1 VRSRTAPDR
10 SSFPPIADYAF
21 ISDCEVAALVAP
33 SGNVEWL
40 SLPRFDSPGI
50 FTPILDRD
58 AGRFRFG
65 PADVQVPAARRYLP
79 GSMVLETTWK
89 TRTGW
94 LVVRDALCVGPWH
107 HDHERAYRR
116 RRAPDDWEAE
126 HVLVRTARC
135 AQGVVELQLECE
147 PVFDFGR
154 GRPDWEYVGPT
165 YHHAVAKGDSDLEL
179 ALDSNLR
186 MGFEGARAM
195 ARSTLREGDTAYV
208 ALSWSEHG
216 GPKTFHDAYE
226 QLNRTS
232 MYWREWL
239 SRGAFPDHPWRSLL
253 ERSALTLKAL
263 QYAPTGA
270 IVSAPTTSLPRVA
283 GGERNYDYRYVFM
296 RDAAFTLWGAYTL
309 GFDWEADDFF
319 YFLADQSDGD
329 GELQNMYGVAGE
341 RNLDEEVLGHLEG
354 YAGARPVRVGNASY
368 RYQQHDVWGVVLD
381 AAYIH
386 ARTRERLPD
395 RVWPMVKRQVE
406 LAVEHWREPDRG
418 IWAQRGEPRHWTTS
432 KVMCWVAADRGSRL
446 AALRQEFDLRDHW
459 AMAAQ
464 EIQQDVIDNALDDRD
479 VFCAHY
485 DTKELDASALLMPL
499 VQFLPPNDHRIVAT
513 VNAIFDELTE
523 HGVVL
528 RSRPG
533 REGDDE
539 YRLEGEAFAICSF
552 WMVSALT
559 EIGEVSRARE
569 LCERMLGFA
578 SPLALYAENIDPHT
592 GRHLG
597 NFPHAFTHMGL
608 INALLHVIRSDDP
621 GSRIQ
626 PIA

>member
-1 VRSRTAPDR
+1 MRSVPDR

-21 ISDCEVAALVAP
+21 MSDCEVAALVAP

-40 SLPRFDSPGI
+40 SLPRFDSPGV

-58 AGRFRFG
+58 TGRFRFG

-147 PVFDFGR
+147 PVFEYGR
-154 GRPDWEYVGPT
+154 HRPDWEYVGPT
-165 YHHAVAKGDSDLEL
+165 YHHAVAKGEGSDLEL
-179 ALDSNLR
+179 ALDSDLR
-186 MGFEGARAM
+186 MGFEGARVM

-226 QLNRTS
+226 RMNRTS

-270 IVSAPTTSLPRVA
+270 IVSAPTTSLPRVP

-341 RNLDEEVLGHLEG
+341 RELDEQILGHLEG
-354 YAGARPVRVGNASY
+354 YGGARPVRVGNASY
-368 RYQQHDVWGVVLD
+368 RYEQHDVWGVILD

-406 LAVEHWREPDRG
+406 LAIEHWREPDRG
-418 IWAQRGEPRHWTTS
+418 LWAQRGEPRHWTMS

-446 AALRQEFDLRDHW
+446 AALRQELDLEERW
-459 AMAAQ
+459 ATAAA

-485 DTKELDASALLMPL
+485 DTTDLDASALLMPL
-499 VQFLPPNDHRIVAT
+499 VQFLPPTDHRIMAT
-513 VNAIFDELTE
+513 VHAIADELTE

-533 REGDDE
+533 DDGDGD
-539 YRLEGEAFAICSF
+539 YTVEGEAFAICSF

-559 EIGEVSRARE
+559 EIGDVARARE
-569 LCERMLGFA
+569 LCERMLSFA

-597 NFPHAFTHMGL
+597 NFPHAFMHMGL

-626 PIA
+626 PLA

>member
-1 VRSRTAPDR
+1 MP

-21 ISDCEVAALVAP
+21 LSDCEVAALIAP

-50 FTPILDRD
+50 ITPILDRD

-147 PVFDFGR
+147 PVFEFGR
-154 GRPDWEYVGPT
+154 DRPEWKYVGPT
-165 YHHAVAKGDSDLEL
+165 YHHAAAKGPDDLEL
-179 ALDSNLR
+179 ALDSDLR
-186 MGFEGARAM
+186 MGFEGARVM

-226 QLNRTS
+226 QMNRTS

-239 SRGAFPDHPWRSLL
+239 SRGAFPDHPWRGLL

-270 IVSAPTTSLPRVA
+270 IVSAPTTSLPRVP

-296 RDAAFTLWGAYTL
+296 RDAAFTLWSAYTL

-341 RNLDEEVLGHLEG
+341 RQLDEEILGHLEG

-368 RYQQHDVWGVVLD
+368 RYEQHDVWGVVLD
-381 AAYIH
+381 AAWIH

-432 KVMCWVAADRGSRL
+432 KVMCWVAADRGARL
-446 AALRQEFDLRDHW
+446 AGLRQEFDLRDRW
-459 AMAAQ
+459 SLAAQ

-499 VQFLPPNDHRIVAT
+499 VQFLPPTDHRIIAT

-533 REGDDE
+533 AEEDGE
-539 YRLEGEAFAICSF
+539 YTMQGEAFAICSF

-559 EIGEVSRARE
+559 EIGEAGRARE
-569 LCERMLGFA
+569 LCERLLGFA

-621 GSRIQ
+621 SARIQ
-626 PIA
+626 PLV